1 VGAQQAR
8 FPPHGQGRRFSFAVA
23 RRLLYFHAMHVVLGS
38 ASPRRRELLG
48 ALGLVLE
55 IVPAALD
62 EAAIAAEHPPAEGTL
77 AVARAK
83 CAATVRDGAVV
94 LAADTV
100 VVLDGDVL
108 GKPVDAADAR
118 RMLQAL
124 RGRTHEVITAVVV
137 RAPTGESSAVRH
149 SEVTT
154 RPYTDAEIDAY
165 VASGGGLDKAGAY
178 GIQDEPFRP
187 VASIAGCWCNVM
199 GLPLWTA
206 AAMLTSAGVHVPRD
220 PARGYARCA
229 ACPLRS
235 DAPLMPG

>member
-1 VGAQQAR
+1 
-8 FPPHGQGRRFSFAVA
+8 
-23 RRLLYFHAMHVVLGS
+23 MHVVLGS

-55 IVPAALD
+55 IAPASLD
-62 EAAIAAEHPPAEGTL
+62 EAAIAAGRAPADGTL

-83 CAATVRDGAVV
+83 CAAVVRDAAVV

-100 VVLDGDVL
+100 VVLDGTVL
-108 GKPVDAADAR
+108 GKPADPDDAR
-118 RMLQAL
+118 RMLRAL
-124 RGRTHEVITAVVV
+124 RARTHEVITAVVM

-149 SEVTT
+149 SEVTM
-154 RPYTDAEIDAY
+154 RDYGDHEIDAY
-165 VASGGGLDKAGAY
+165 VAAGGGLDKAGAY

-206 AAMLTSAGVHVPRD
+206 AAMLTAAGVHVPRD

>member
-1 VGAQQAR
+1 MRAQQAR
-8 FPPHGQGRRFSFAVA
+8 FTAAGQAAVRLA
-23 RRLLYFHAMHVVLGS
+23 ATPALLYFHAMHVVLGS

-48 ALGLVLE
+48 GLGLVLE
-55 IVPAALD
+55 IAPAGID
-62 EAAIAAEHPPAEGTL
+62 EAAVAANQAPAEGTL

-83 CAATVRDGAVV
+83 AAAIVRPGSIV
-94 LAADTV
+94 LTADTV

-108 GKPVDAADAR
+108 GKPADGDHAR
-118 RMLQAL
+118 RMLRAL
-124 RGRTHEVITAVVV
+124 SGRAHEVITAVVV
-137 RAPTGESSAVRH
+137 RAPSGESSAVRH

-154 RPYTDAEIDAY
+154 RAYGDDEIEAY

-187 VASIAGCWCNVM
+187 VAAIAGCWCNVM

-206 AAMLTSAGVHVPRD
+206 AAMLTAAGVHVPRD